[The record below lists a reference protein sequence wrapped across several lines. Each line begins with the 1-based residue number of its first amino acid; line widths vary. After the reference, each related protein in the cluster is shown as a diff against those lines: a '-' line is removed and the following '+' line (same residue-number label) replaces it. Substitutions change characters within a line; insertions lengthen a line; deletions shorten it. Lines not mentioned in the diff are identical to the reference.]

1 MAGLFAAGLGCY
13 DTDIQ
18 VHPASQPPTGEI
30 FMDDKIVHT
39 TDDAFET
46 DVIAADTP
54 VLVDFWASWCGP
66 CKMIAPL
73 LDELADEYDNQIK
86 ICKVDV
92 DANRDVAAK
101 YNVRSIPTLMMFKEG
116 SVHET
121 KIGALSKAQL
131 KEFIDASL

>member
-1 MAGLFAAGLGCY
+1 MMPKCGDKLLSNKTNWG
-13 DTDIQ
+13 
-18 VHPASQPPTGEI
+18 I
-30 FMDDKIVHT
+30 FMGDKIVHT

-46 DVIAADTP
+46 DVIAAGTP

-73 LDELADEYDNQIK
+73 LDELADEYDTQIK

-92 DANRDVAAK
+92 DANREVAAK
-101 YNVRSIPTLMMFKEG
+101 YNVRSIPTLMMFKDG
-116 SVHET
+116 ALHET

-131 KEFIDASL
+131 KAFIDASL

>member
-1 MAGLFAAGLGCY
+1 MG
-13 DTDIQ
+13 
-18 VHPASQPPTGEI
+18 
-30 FMDDKIVHT
+30 DKIVHT

-46 DVIAADTP
+46 DVIAAGTP

-73 LDELADEYDNQIK
+73 LDELADEYGSQIK

-101 YNVRSIPTLMMFKEG
+101 YNVRSIPTLMMFKDG
-116 SVHET
+116 ALHET